1 MLPLE
6 RPRPSRL
13 SSFASSPGLN
23 LPRDRTG
30 RVRAFRAPW
39 EEAKAEGGEAAP
51 QSTTNHLLPG
61 EALHPTVKNSLWGH
75 TRMWGTGFKCCGT
88 EAVAPTHEKELDA
101 EIEEML
107 ASVVTMKPQVPQMA
121 PFISLAFWEAFAWE
135 GEETCGFLDRQAQAE
150 RTIDPTNVKA
160 SWLAHAKL

>member
-1 MLPLE
+1 
-6 RPRPSRL
+6 
-13 SSFASSPGLN
+13 
-23 LPRDRTG
+23 
-30 RVRAFRAPW
+30 
-39 EEAKAEGGEAAP
+39 
-51 QSTTNHLLPG
+51 
-61 EALHPTVKNSLWGH
+61 
-75 TRMWGTGFKCCGT
+75 MWGTGFKCCGT